1 MPTKPGSAGLFRFRT
16 EFAGQAWDTPVQMSS
31 SPTSEP
37 YRVLVIGGYGFFG
50 QRLVERLSLQA
61 GLHVIVA
68 GRSAEQA
75 ASLVDRL
82 RPQAAATLGAIA
94 LDAHSDE
101 LASWL
106 DGLRVRAVVLA
117 SGPFQGLD
125 YGVALACAAAG
136 VHYIDLADG
145 RDFVAGIAAVDVAAT
160 AAGVCA
166 LSGASTVP
174 ALSCAAVD
182 ELTRGWQRVDAIDMG
197 ISPGNRTERGLSTI
211 RAVLSYCGRP
221 IRHVDGATVTG
232 WLRTR
237 LRRYP
242 APVGWRALSPCDIPD
257 LALLPA
263 RYAGRPRV
271 RFSAGL
277 ELLTLH
283 LGTNAMALAARLG
296 LVRDWA
302 KHAVSLKRWSDRFV
316 ACGTDAGAM
325 HVSVRGL
332 DPEGRR
338 ARRTWT
344 LLATGGDGPWV
355 PTLAAAALVRKLA
368 AGEPPAIGARPC
380 AGELTLED
388 FARETSGRQ
397 ITWAVQ

>member
-1 MPTKPGSAGLFRFRT
+1 
-16 EFAGQAWDTPVQMSS
+16 MSS
-31 SPTSEP
+31 PSTSEP
-37 YRVLVIGGYGFFG
+37 YRVLIIGGYGFFG
-50 QRLVERLSLQA
+50 RRLVERLSSQA

-68 GRSAEQA
+68 GRCAERA
-75 ASLVDRL
+75 AALVAEL
-82 RPQAAATLGAIA
+82 RPQAQATLGAIA
-94 LDAHSDE
+94 LDAQSDE

-125 YGVALACAAAG
+125 YRVALACSAAG

-160 AAGVCA
+160 ASGVCA

-174 ALSCAAVD
+174 ALSGAAVD
-182 ELTRGWQRVDAIDMG
+182 ALTQGWQRVDAIDIG

-221 IRHVDGATVTG
+221 IPHGDGGTVTG

-242 APVGWRALSPCDIPD
+242 APVGWRALSPCDVPD
-257 LALLPA
+257 LALMPA
-263 RYAGRPRV
+263 RYPGQPVV
-271 RFSAGL
+271 RFNAGL
-277 ELLTLH
+277 ELFVLH
-283 LGTNAMALAARLG
+283 LGANVLALAGRLG
-296 LVRDWA
+296 LVRDWST
-302 KHAVSLKRWSDRFV
+302 HAEWLKRWSDRFLPF
-316 ACGTDAGAM
+316 GTDAGAM
-325 HVSVRGL
+325 HVSARGL
-332 DPEGRR
+332 DAEGRP

-368 AGEPPAIGARPC
+368 AGAAPASGARPC
-380 AGELTLED
+380 VGELTLDD
-388 FARETSGRQ
+388 FARETGERR
-397 ITWAVQ
+397 ITWSMS

>member
-1 MPTKPGSAGLFRFRT
+1 
-16 EFAGQAWDTPVQMSS
+16 MSS
-31 SPTSEP
+31 SSTSEP

-68 GRSAEQA
+68 GRSSEQA
-75 ASLVDRL
+75 AALVDRL
-82 RPQAAATLGAIA
+82 RPQAQATLGAIA

-125 YGVALACAAAG
+125 YRVALACAAAG

-145 RDFVAGIAAVDVAAT
+145 REFVAGIAAVDVAAT

-174 ALSCAAVD
+174 ALSSAAVD

-221 IRHVDGATVTG
+221 IRHIDGASVTG

-237 LRRYP
+237 LHRYP
-242 APVGWRALSPCDIPD
+242 APVGWRALSPCDVPD

-263 RYAGRPRV
+263 RYAGQPQV
-271 RFSAGL
+271 RFNAGL
-277 ELLTLH
+277 ELLVLH
-283 LGTNAMALAARLG
+283 LGANAMALAARLG
-296 LVRDWA
+296 FVRDWA
-302 KHAVSLKRWSDRFV
+302 VHAAPLKRWSDRFLKM
-316 ACGTDAGAM
+316 GTNTGAM
-325 HVSVRGL
+325 HVTARGV
-332 DPEGRR
+332 DADGRP

-344 LLATGGDGPWV
+344 LLATAGDGPWV

-368 AGEPPAIGARPC
+368 AGQAPAIGARPC
-380 AGELTLED
+380 LGELTLED
-388 FARETSGRQ
+388 FAREASGRE